1 MKTAIVAITDGG
13 ADLARRIGHEVGLHL
28 VWLPERQR
36 AEDDCNYFAEPVGA
50 LLPRLF
56 AEVDG
61 LVCIMATGIVVRT
74 LAPHLRGKERDPAV
88 VVLDELGRFAISL
101 LSGHLG
107 GANDLARELARLTG
121 GQAVI
126 TTATDVNGLPAW
138 DEAARLAGLGID
150 PLAHVRTLNSLLLR
164 GEPIVLVDRRRRIA
178 DVFAG
183 LPGIELAATFAAA
196 LKLPAAGRVFV
207 THRHIPHLERQPEL
221 LVLRPRDLVVG
232 IGCNRGTSADEI
244 EAVVLGELK
253 HAYLAFASV
262 AGLATISEKADEAGL
277 NEFARRHG
285 LTLEYHSAAALN
297 AVAAPAP
304 PSPHALAA
312 VGAKGVCEPAALLS
326 AGTTTLLVRKR
337 KSGNVTVAVAE
348 IGEGHRTFG
357 GGANPEDPRP

>member
-13 ADLARRIGHEVGLHL
+13 SALARRIGREVGPEL
-28 VWLPERQR
+28 VWLPERLR
-36 AEDDCNYFAEPVGA
+36 ADDGCNYFTEPVAA

-56 AEVDG
+56 AGVDG

-74 LAPHLRGKERDPAV
+74 LAPHLRGKDLDPAV
-88 VVLDELGRFAISL
+88 VVLDEAGRFAISL

-107 GANDLARELARLTG
+107 GANELARELARMTG
-121 GQAVI
+121 GKAVI

-138 DEAARLAGLGID
+138 DEAARLSGLGIE
-150 PLAHVRTLNSLLLR
+150 PLAHARTLNSLLLR

-183 LPGIELAATFAAA
+183 VPGIRLAASFAAA

-207 THRHIPHLERQPEL
+207 THRHIPHLDRQPDL

-232 IGCNRGTSADEI
+232 LGCNRGTSAEEI
-244 EAVVLGELK
+244 EAVVTGELK
-253 HAYLAFASV
+253 HAFLAFASV
-262 AGLATISEKADEAGL
+262 ARLATISEKADEAGL
-277 NEFARRHG
+277 SEFARRHG
-285 LTLEYHSAAALN
+285 LPVDYHDAADLN
-297 AVAAPAP
+297 AIAAPTP

-326 AGTTTLLVRKR
+326 AGATTLLVRKR
-337 KSGNVTVAVAE
+337 KSGNVTLAVAE
-348 IGEGHRTFG
+348 IGGHNGTLGSTPNRGDF
-357 GGANPEDPRP
+357 RS